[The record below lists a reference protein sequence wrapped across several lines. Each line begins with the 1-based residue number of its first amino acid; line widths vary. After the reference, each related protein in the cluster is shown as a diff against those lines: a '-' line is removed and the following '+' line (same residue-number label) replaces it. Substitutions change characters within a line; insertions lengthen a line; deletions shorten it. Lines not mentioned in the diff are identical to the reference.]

1 MRSTFQTVSR
11 RLILGNPNPGVGG
24 SQELRAKV
32 KVRGRD
38 VLRVT
43 GTSILIE
50 IAYVRPV
57 LTNLPLLGAEEN
69 SVATKRIFLLIAH
82 NAFRDAIALV
92 LEKEF
97 DLEVVWQ
104 ASSLAEAVNLDH
116 NIDIALVDPSL
127 SDGDG
132 LAVVRQVSSRR
143 NAANTAPIALVL
155 TSSGSD
161 SAIFKRA
168 LEAGAVGVFSTACSL
183 KALVDALRSR
193 PLV

>member
-1 MRSTFQTVSR
+1 M
-11 RLILGNPNPGVGG
+11 
-24 SQELRAKV
+24 
-32 KVRGRD
+32 
-38 VLRVT
+38 
-43 GTSILIE
+43 
-50 IAYVRPV
+50 
-57 LTNLPLLGAEEN
+57 LTNLAHLGAEED
-69 SVATKRIFLLIAH
+69 SLAAKRIFLLIAH

-116 NIDIALVDPSL
+116 NIDIALVDHSL

-132 LAVVRQVSSRR
+132 LSVVRQVSSRR

-161 SAIFKRA
+161 PAMFKRA
-168 LEAGAVGVFSTACSL
+168 LEAGAVGVFSTACRSE
-183 KALVDALRSR
+183 ALVDAIRSHL
-193 PLV
+193 LV

>member
-1 MRSTFQTVSR
+1 MEDS
-11 RLILGNPNPGVGG
+11 L
-24 SQELRAKV
+24 A
-32 KVRGRD
+32 
-38 VLRVT
+38 
-43 GTSILIE
+43 
-50 IAYVRPV
+50 A
-57 LTNLPLLGAEEN
+57 
-69 SVATKRIFLLIAH
+69 KRIFLLIAH
-82 NAFRDAIALV
+82 KAFRDAIALV

-132 LAVVRQVSSRR
+132 VEVVRQLSRR
-143 NAANTAPIALVL
+143 RKAANAAPIALVL

-161 SAIFKRA
+161 PAIFKRA

-183 KALVDALRSR
+183 EELVDAVKSR

>member
-1 MRSTFQTVSR
+1 
-11 RLILGNPNPGVGG
+11 
-24 SQELRAKV
+24 
-32 KVRGRD
+32 
-38 VLRVT
+38 
-43 GTSILIE
+43 
-50 IAYVRPV
+50 
-57 LTNLPLLGAEEN
+57 LGAEEN
-69 SVATKRIFLLIAH
+69 SVAAKRIFLLIAH

-92 LEKEF
+92 LEKES

-104 ASSLAEAVNLDH
+104 ASSLAEAVNYLDH

-155 TSSGSD
+155 SSSGSD
-161 SAIFKRA
+161 PATFKRA

-183 KALVDALRSR
+183 EELVDAVRSR

>member
-1 MRSTFQTVSR
+1 M
-11 RLILGNPNPGVGG
+11 
-24 SQELRAKV
+24 
-32 KVRGRD
+32 
-38 VLRVT
+38 
-43 GTSILIE
+43 GT
-50 IAYVRPV
+50 V
-57 LTNLPLLGAEEN
+57 LTNLPHLGAEED
-69 SVATKRIFLLIAH
+69 SLAAKRIFLLIAH
-82 NAFRDAIALV
+82 KAFRDAIALV

-116 NIDIALVDPSL
+116 NIDLALVDPSL

-161 SAIFKRA
+161 PASFKRA

-183 KALVDALRSR
+183 EELVDAIRSR